1 MSERPR
7 REDADEAT
15 TRTRIEFTD
24 SPVVTTTV
32 RLFAPFV
39 LTYGLFTLFHGTASV
54 GGGFQGGVV
63 GGAMIIT
70 VAFAFGIRRTAE
82 WLDER
87 ALVALVVAGPIVFGV
102 VALAGLA
109 SGGAFLQLDV
119 LPIPK
124 ATVYATEAIE
134 IGIGATVSAVI
145 VVLFLRI
152 ADGYR
157 EPDVETPADLEAP
170 GDVAPSSGAGGSSDD

>member
-1 MSERPR
+1 MSDRNRSEG
-7 REDADEAT
+7 ADDTT
-15 TRTRIEFTD
+15 TRTRSEFTD

-32 RLFAPFV
+32 RLLAPFV

-63 GGAMIIT
+63 GGAMVIT
-70 VAFAFGIRRTAE
+70 VAFAFGIRPTAE

-87 ALVALVVAGPIVFGV
+87 ALVALVVAGPVVFGV

-134 IGIGATVSAVI
+134 IGIGATVAAVI

-157 EPDVETPADLEAP
+157 EPTVETPADLEGP
-170 GDVAPSSGAGGSSDD
+170 GDADPSVGAGGASDD